1 MTKTL
6 DATDNKIIALLR
18 ENARLPLVALA
29 KKVGLSRSSTQER
42 LKRLEQHKVI
52 ARYTVQFGPSP
63 QSPTRAW
70 LILRFQDGF
79 RCADVVPHV
88 LQRPEVRLCHS
99 LAGDIDLLILIEA
112 HSISGIA
119 DVRESIAGVRGVA
132 EVQSAPV
139 LTEHFDYSTQ
149 IQMRSPA
156 TE

>member
-6 DATDNKIIALLR
+6 DATDKKIIALLR

-29 KKVGLSRSSTQER
+29 KKIGLSRSSTQER
-42 LKRLEQHKVI
+42 LRRLEQHNVI
-52 ARYTVQFGPSP
+52 AGYTVQFGPSRE
-63 QSPTRAW
+63 SPTRAW

-99 LAGDIDLLILIEA
+99 LAGQIDLLILVEA
-112 HSISGIA
+112 ASISGVSDA
-119 DVRESIAGVRGVA
+119 RESIAGIKGVA

-139 LTEHFDYSTQ
+139 LVEHFDYSTQ
-149 IQMRSPA
+149 APMRPP
-156 TE
+156 TKE